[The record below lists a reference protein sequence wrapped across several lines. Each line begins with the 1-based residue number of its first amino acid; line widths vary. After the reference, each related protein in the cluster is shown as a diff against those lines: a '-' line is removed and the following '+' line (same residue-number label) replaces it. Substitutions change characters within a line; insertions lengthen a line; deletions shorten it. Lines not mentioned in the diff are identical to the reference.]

1 MDIFSSNM
9 IPLHGV
15 AVSMQGGRPENQ
27 DDVGGIDT
35 PLGYLLIVCDGMG
48 GGPAG
53 KAAASIVK
61 NSIARTL
68 CESSPQAQREHALK
82 MAVARAQE
90 ALMETARENPSMNG
104 MGSTFVALLINARSA
119 LVAHAG
125 DSRCYRLHGRRC
137 LYRSHNHSLVAELVK
152 KKALTEEQA
161 RISPQSNVITRGLGS
176 MSNHIPDIEEMPY
189 KRGDRFVLCTDGVWG
204 SMPHAQLL
212 QRLTQQ
218 VDLQT
223 LATQLSNEIDRL
235 GFAKGGGH
243 DNHTIAIVE
252 MENNSQLQER
262 LWKRWMTLPLAGFC
276 VLLLLTLTI
285 SKLLKPDDSTH
296 QTTAP
301 AGIQPVNQTPS
312 AEKTPAATDGAT
324 PQVGKPSV
332 VLKAE
337 ETSQPAEPVR
347 SDIVGN
353 DSPQKPDKK
362 DTADEKTGDIVA
374 AQETTQ
380 KIINRHQEARK
391 LSEKTVQAAEQKIDS
406 LRKEIQKLASQLLE
420 QIQGLPSIHGVVESL
435 VTEDKKSLWYV
446 DKVDAKTK
454 SCGLTA
460 ATKKLIDE
468 QISKYKDVKDML
480 SQEK

>member
-1 MDIFSSNM
+1 
-9 IPLHGV
+9 
-15 AVSMQGGRPENQ
+15 MQGGRPENQ

-137 LYRSHNHSLVAELVK
+137 LYRSHDHSLVAELVR

-212 QRLTQQ
+212 QKLTQQ

-301 AGIQPVNQTPS
+301 AGIQTMNQTPS
-312 AEKTPAATDGAT
+312 AEKTHAATAGTTTQDGKT
-324 PQVGKPSV
+324 SV
-332 VLKAE
+332 VLSTPQRKAE
-337 ETSQPAEPVR
+337 ESSQPAEPVR
-347 SDIVGN
+347 SDIVSN
-353 DSPQKPDKK
+353 DSTQKPDKK

-380 KIINRHQEARK
+380 KIINRHQEAHK
-391 LSEKTVQAAEQKIDS
+391 LSEKTVKAAEQKIDG
-406 LRKEIQKLASQLLE
+406 LRTEIQELASQLLE
-420 QIQGLPSIHGVVESL
+420 QIQGLPSIHGLVDSL
-435 VTEDKKSLWYV
+435 VAEDKKSLWYV

-454 SCGLTA
+454 RCGLTA
-460 ATKKLIDE
+460 ATQKLIDK
-468 QISKYKDVKDML
+468 QISKYEEVRSML
-480 SQEK
+480 SQEKKKEKTKISKK